1 MNSKKPNPSLTPHP
15 RPRPLTSLEKALLR
29 QPPLPSQS
37 PSRISSTKPLRPS
50 TSPRTPSNLPA
61 QGVPSQSPSPN
72 FLEKLLLRHSSL
84 NGNSPS
90 DTAKTHGSSPEDLQ
104 PPTSNHPRKSPKT
117 SPKDSRATSRP
128 SSNSDLT
135 QALLALRD
143 LVEVLP
149 LSADPYLVSAYQ
161 EARVVLRKHEVEIN
175 GTVRT

>member
-50 TSPRTPSNLPA
+50 ISPRTPSNLPA

-72 FLEKLLLRHSSL
+72 FLEKLLLRHPSL

-90 DTAKTHGSSPEDLQ
+90 ESDSATPHGSSLEDL
-104 PPTSNHPRKSPKT
+104 PLPTSSHPKTSPKT

-128 SSNSDLT
+128 SSSSDLNE
-135 QALLALRD
+135 ALLALRD

-149 LSADPYLVSAYQ
+149 LSANPYLLSAFQ
-161 EARVVLRKHEVEIN
+161 EAKMVLHKHQVELPPSQ
-175 GTVRT
+175 